1 MQRYG
6 ECSQIRLSGT
16 SRNCFMSS
24 FLEPLQSWN
33 FWILYSQ
40 LITLSLRNLTLTHM
54 SVKNIDLYL
63 GFHFFLKLLT
73 DFATIQL
80 PLFNLEQSGLLHPN
94 SLGSEVIIDW
104 KLPFS
109 SGSYPIFPLEV
120 TLFSLFTAIYSAIH
134 KSHVTLS
141 DVSLA
146 FDLLL
151 APLAFDPNVC
161 QKYRPI
167 TW

>member
-1 MQRYG
+1 
-6 ECSQIRLSGT
+6 
-16 SRNCFMSS
+16 
-24 FLEPLQSWN
+24 
-33 FWILYSQ
+33 
-40 LITLSLRNLTLTHM
+40 M

-94 SLGSEVIIDW
+94 SLGSEVIIEW
-104 KLPFS
+104 KLPSFP
-109 SGSYPIFPLEV
+109 SGSYPIFPLKT
-120 TLFSLFTAIYSAIH
+120 TLFSLFTDIYLAIH
-134 KSHVTLS
+134 KSHVTLVTLF

-151 APLAFDPNVC
+151 APLAFDKPMARS
-161 QKYRPI
+161 QSEDLFPLPSLQP
-167 TW
+167 